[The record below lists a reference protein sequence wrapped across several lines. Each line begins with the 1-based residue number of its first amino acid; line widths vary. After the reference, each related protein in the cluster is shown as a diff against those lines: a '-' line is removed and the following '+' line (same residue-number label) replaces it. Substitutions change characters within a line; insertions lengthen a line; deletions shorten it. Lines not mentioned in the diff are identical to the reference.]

1 MKRQKKKEKRNQL
14 LFRLNVLF
22 FTVFLLFS
30 VLILRLGILQIVYG
44 EEYKREIERTEEIT
58 VNNPVPRGRMYD
70 RNGRIIV
77 DNKARKAITY
87 TNFGADQEE
96 MLKVAEK
103 LAELIEVSHEKVQER
118 DKKDFWIRKYP
129 DRAAAKISLNEKK
142 KFKLKLAGKEYDQK
156 IYGLQLERITEGELK
171 DLTKKDLKT
180 LAIYRSF
187 SLGYAMAPQIVKNEG
202 VTEEEFARVS
212 ENLQFLPGVDLT
224 TDWERTYNFKDT
236 LRTVIGKVSNS
247 EDGVPRESLDYYLA
261 RDYSRNDRV
270 GKSYLELQYENVL
283 HGQKAKKKNITDKEG
298 NIIET
303 VPVSEGQ
310 SGRDLVLTIDMDLQL
325 AIERIIEE
333 ELLKA
338 KKEPK
343 TNLLDRAFVVLMDP
357 HTGEVLTMA
366 GKQIV
371 KNKETETQ
379 EMHDFALGNIIT
391 SYNAGSA
398 IKGATILTG
407 YQRGAITPGTNF
419 FDEPL
424 KIKDTKEKGS
434 WRNFGDVDDIRAL
447 RVSSNVYMFKT
458 AIKIGGGHYQY
469 NKPLP
474 LKKESFEMIRE
485 SFSQFGLGVPTG
497 IDLPNEAAGYKG
509 TLKDPG
515 LLLDLVIGQYD
526 TYTPMQLAQYVS
538 TIANGGYRIQ
548 PRIVKEIREP
558 LMHKKELG
566 PVVEEF
572 QPKILSRLRLEKIWL
587 KNVQEGFR
595 QVMQH
600 WEGTAYKYFGN
611 AKYRPAGKT
620 GTAQAYYDGP
630 EKDNYD
636 MPPEVVNLSLVAY
649 APSENPEVAMAVLV
663 PWAYEG
669 EKGHYASNIIGRRV
683 LDTYFALKKE
693 RQEAE

>member
-22 FTVFLLFS
+22 FSVFLLFS
-30 VLILRLGILQIVYG
+30 ALILRLGILQIVYG
-44 EEYKREIERTEEIT
+44 EEFRREIQRTEEIT
-58 VNNPVPRGRMYD
+58 VNNPVPRGKMYD
-70 RNGRIIV
+70 RNGLVIV
-77 DNKARKAITY
+77 DNSARKAITY
-87 TNFGADQEE
+87 TNFGTSQEE
-96 MLKVAEK
+96 MLRVAEK
-103 LAELIEVSHEKVQER
+103 LAELIEVNHDKVQER
-118 DKKDFWIRKYP
+118 DKKDFWIRKFP
-129 DRAAAKISLNEKK
+129 ELAVEKVPLTQRQEIK
-142 KFKLKLAGKEYDQK
+142 SKLTGREYDQK
-156 IYGLQLERITEGELK
+156 IYALQLERITEEDLA
-171 DLTKKDLKT
+171 DLTEKELET

-187 SLGYAMAPQIVKNEG
+187 SRGYAMAPQIVKNEG

-236 LRTVIGKVSNS
+236 LRTVLGKVSNS
-247 EDGVPRESLDYYLA
+247 DDGVPKENLEYFLA

-283 HGQKAKKKNITDKEG
+283 HGQKAKIKNITDKKG
-298 NIIET
+298 KIIET
-303 VPVSEGQ
+303 VPVTEGQ
-310 SGRDLVLTIDMDLQL
+310 SGSDLVLTIDMELQL
-325 AIERIIEE
+325 AIEKIIEE

-338 KKEPK
+338 KKEPN

-357 HTGEVLTMA
+357 HTGEILTMA
-366 GKQIV
+366 GKQLV
-371 KNKETETQ
+371 KNEETGKQ

-407 YQRGAITPGTNF
+407 YQRGVISPGTVF

-424 KIKDTKEKGS
+424 KIKDTKEKSS
-434 WRNFGDVDDIRAL
+434 WRNLGNVDDVRAL

-469 NKPLP
+469 DKPLP

-485 SFSQFGLGVPTG
+485 SFSQFGLGVATG
-497 IDLPNEAAGYKG
+497 IDLPNETAGYKG
-509 TLKDPG
+509 SLNDPG

-558 LMHKKELG
+558 SMNNEELG

-572 QPKILSRLRLEKIWL
+572 QPKILGRLNIEEPWL
-587 KNVQEGFR
+587 RNVQEGFR

-600 WEGTAYKYFGN
+600 WEGTAYKYFGD
-611 AKYRPAGKT
+611 AKYRPSGKT

-630 EKDNYD
+630 ERDKYD
-636 MPPEVVNLSLVAY
+636 LPPEVVNLSLVAY

-669 EKGHYASNIIGRRV
+669 EKGHYANNVIGRRV
-683 LDTYFALKKE
+683 LDKYFALKKVRE
-693 RQEAE
+693 EAK